1 MSALKAL
8 QMAMEIGERQRDE
21 AARAVALAR
30 QHQQAA
36 QNQQDQLEAYARET
50 EAKWLR
56 RAQVTAA
63 PELMQHHYQFM
74 AKLEQAIQFQ
84 TNVIRNHV
92 NQVEQLRLALI
103 LVEQRLARFKHVLA
117 ARQRE
122 MAQLQARREQR
133 QMDEMASQMA
143 LRQGGQR
150 TRQQNE
156 TEFFS

>member
-8 QMAMEIGERQRDE
+8 QTAMELGERQRDD
-21 AARAVALAR
+21 AARAVALAH
-30 QHQQAA
+30 QNQQAA

-63 PELMQHHYQFM
+63 PEVMQHHYQFM
-74 AKLEQAIQFQ
+74 AKLQQAIQFQ

-92 NQVEQLRLALI
+92 NHVEQLRQGLI
-103 LVEQRLARFKHVLA
+103 QVEQRLARFKHVFG
-117 ARQRE
+117 ARHRE
-122 MAQLQARREQR
+122 MAQLQARREQQ

-143 LRQGGQR
+143 LRRGGRQ
-150 TRQQNE
+150 TRQQDE
-156 TEFFS
+156 QEFSS